1 MTQQAEYA
9 IAVIGGA
16 TAGAE
21 AAGIFSQHGI
31 LSVVFEQND
40 RPYGKIEDGLPKWHV
55 ALRRKEYATI
65 DRNLTQPHVYFVP
78 RTQVGRDLD
87 LRELV
92 DDWGFHAVVL
102 TNGAWRDR
110 TLSIEGAEAY
120 VGRGLVYQNPF
131 IYWFNHYHEQSY
143 DGEHYEILDDT
154 IVVGGG
160 LASIDV
166 VKVIQLELAL
176 RALRE
181 RGIEAELVELETK
194 GIPKVL
200 ARHDL
205 NWEELGIR
213 GCTLFY
219 RRRAEDMPLVSV
231 PEGASEAQRAKVE
244 RGRARVLEKAMT
256 KYLFRVKTQ
265 HAPVGLL
272 VEDEHLVGLKFART
286 QVEGGRVQLTDETV
300 QVRGSMVISSIGS
313 IPERL
318 EGIQMRGELY
328 DFQDWDLGHLADFP
342 TLFSAGNVVTG
353 KGNIV
358 DSRKHA
364 RHVAGYMTEQYL
376 ALSEGVKKLEP
387 LTPEARQSILKR
399 VRDHQERVGYDGS
412 YRDWIEAVTPPD
424 QI

>member
-21 AAGIFSQHGI
+21 AAGIFSQRGI

-55 ALRRKEYATI
+55 ALRKKEYETI
-65 DRNLTQPHVYFVP
+65 DRNLTRPGVHFVP
-78 RTQVGRDLD
+78 RTKVGRDLD
-87 LRELV
+87 LSELV

-110 TLSIEGAEAY
+110 PLPIEGAETY

-131 IYWFNHYHEQSY
+131 IYWFNHCHEQSY
-143 DGEHYEILDDT
+143 AGERFEILDDT

-166 VKVIQLELAL
+166 VKAIQLELAL
-176 RALRE
+176 RALRAQ
-181 RGIEAELVELETK
+181 GIEAELVELETK

-205 NWEELGIR
+205 SWEELGIH

-219 RRRAEDMPLVSV
+219 RRRAEDMPLVAV
-231 PEGASEAQRAKVE
+231 PEGANEAQRAKVE
-244 RGRARVLEKAMT
+244 KSRARVLEKAIS
-256 KYLFRVKTQ
+256 KYLFRVQTL

-272 VEDEHLVGLKFART
+272 VENDRLVGLEFART
-286 QVEGGRVQLTDETV
+286 HVEGGRVRLTDETV
-300 QVRGSMVISSIGS
+300 RVRGPVISSIGS
-313 IPERL
+313 IPEPL
-318 EGIQMRGELY
+318 EGIQMNRELY
-328 DFQDWDLGHLADFP
+328 DFQDRDLGRLADFP

-364 RHVAGYMTEQYL
+364 RHVAGHITERYL
-376 ALSEGVKKLEP
+376 ELVEGVRKLEP
-387 LTPEARQSILKR
+387 LTPEAIESILKR
-399 VRDHQERVGYDGS
+399 VRDYQDRVGYDGA
-412 YRDWIEAVTPPD
+412 YRSWIEAVTPPD

>member
-9 IAVIGGA
+9 IAVVGGA

-21 AAGIFSQHGI
+21 AAGIFSQRGI

-55 ALRRKEYATI
+55 ALRKKEYEAI
-65 DRNLTQPHVYFVP
+65 DRNLTQPSVYFVP
-78 RTQVGRDLD
+78 RTKVGRDLD

-102 TNGAWRDR
+102 ANGAWRDR
-110 TLSIEGAEAY
+110 PLPIEGAESY
-120 VGRGLVYQNPF
+120 LSRGLVYQNPF
-131 IYWFNHYHEQSY
+131 IYWFNHCHEQSY
-143 DGEHYEILDDT
+143 AGERFEILDDT

-166 VKVIQLELAL
+166 AKAIQLELAL
-176 RALRE
+176 RALRA

-205 NWEELGIR
+205 SWEELGIQ

-219 RRRAEDMPLVSV
+219 RRRAEDMPLVGL
-231 PEGASEAQRAKVE
+231 PEGANEAKRAKVE
-244 RGRARVLEKAMT
+244 KSRARVLEKAIS
-256 KYLFRVKTQ
+256 KYLFRVRTL

-272 VEDEHLVGLKFART
+272 VENDRLVGLDFART
-286 QVEGGRVQLTDETV
+286 RVEGGRVQLTDETV
-300 QVRGSMVISSIGS
+300 QVRGPMVISSIGS

-318 EGIQMRGELY
+318 EGVQMNGELY
-328 DFQDWDLGHLADFP
+328 DFQDWDLGRLADFP

-364 RHVAGYMTEQYL
+364 RHVAGHMTERYL
-376 ALSEGVKKLEP
+376 ELAEGVRKLEP
-387 LTPEARQSILKR
+387 LTPEAIESILKR
-399 VRDHQERVGYDGS
+399 VRDHQDRVGYDGV
-412 YRDWIEAVTPPD
+412 YRSWIEAVTPPD
-424 QI
+424 HI

>member
-31 LSVVFEQND
+31 LRVVFEQND

-65 DRNLTQPHVYFVP
+65 DRNLTQPHVHFVP

-154 IVVGGG
+154 IVV
-160 LASIDV
+160 LS
-166 VKVIQLELAL
+166 L
-176 RALRE
+176 
-181 RGIEAELVELETK
+181 
-194 GIPKVL
+194 IPL
-200 ARHDL
+200 
-205 NWEELGIR
+205 
-213 GCTLFY
+213 
-219 RRRAEDMPLVSV
+219 
-231 PEGASEAQRAKVE
+231 
-244 RGRARVLEKAMT
+244 
-256 KYLFRVKTQ
+256 
-265 HAPVGLL
+265 
-272 VEDEHLVGLKFART
+272 
-286 QVEGGRVQLTDETV
+286 
-300 QVRGSMVISSIGS
+300 
-313 IPERL
+313 
-318 EGIQMRGELY
+318 
-328 DFQDWDLGHLADFP
+328 
-342 TLFSAGNVVTG
+342 
-353 KGNIV
+353 
-358 DSRKHA
+358 
-364 RHVAGYMTEQYL
+364 
-376 ALSEGVKKLEP
+376 
-387 LTPEARQSILKR
+387 
-399 VRDHQERVGYDGS
+399 
-412 YRDWIEAVTPPD
+412 
-424 QI
+424 

>member
-1 MTQQAEYA
+1 MTEHAEYA

-21 AAGIFSQHGI
+21 AAGIFSQRGI

-55 ALRRKEYATI
+55 ALRKKEYGTI
-65 DRNLTQPHVYFVP
+65 DRNLTQPHVHFVP
-78 RTQVGRDLD
+78 RTQVGRDLE

-92 DDWGFHAVVL
+92 EDWGFHAVVL
-102 TNGAWRDR
+102 ANGAWRDR
-110 TLSIEGAEAY
+110 PLPIEGAEAY

-143 DGEHYEILDDT
+143 DGERFEILDDT

-166 VKVIQLELAL
+166 VKAIQLELAL

-200 ARHDL
+200 TRHDL
-205 NWEELGIR
+205 SWEELGIQ

-231 PEGASEAQRAKVE
+231 PEGANEAQRTKVE
-244 RGRARVLEKAMT
+244 RSRARVLEKAMS
-256 KYLFRVKTQ
+256 KYLFRVKTL

-272 VEDEHLVGLKFART
+272 VEDGRLVGLEFART
-286 QVEGGRVQLTDETV
+286 RVEGGRVQLTDETI
-300 QVRGSMVISSIGS
+300 QVRGPMVISSIGS
-313 IPERL
+313 IPEQL
-318 EGIQMRGELY
+318 PGVEMRGELY
-328 DFQDWDLGHLADFP
+328 DFQDWDLGRLADFP

-364 RHVAGYMTEQYL
+364 RHVAGHMTEHYL
-376 ALSEGVKKLEP
+376 ELADGVKKLEP
-387 LTPEARQSILKR
+387 LTPEARESILKR
-399 VRDHQERVGYDGS
+399 VRDHQDRVGYDGA